1 MHMMNSGVFCRKEFR
16 GTRAPGSP
24 FSKSVREGKPLT
36 EGELIAFFE
45 DLHRHPEL
53 ALEEE
58 RTTALLRNAL
68 EEAGIAVYPSGLPTG
83 LIAVIEGTAPGR
95 VIGLR
100 ADMDALPVQEE
111 SGLPYASEIPGKM
124 HACGHDFHAAC
135 MLGAALLLKERENEL
150 RGTVKIVFQPAE
162 EISGGG
168 HVIAPQEI
176 LQDVEEFYAGHTYPA
191 FPAGTLGVKPGP
203 VMAAPDA
210 FTIRIHGKGA
220 HAGDPHQGVDPIP
233 AAAAIVLSAQTIISR
248 AKNAFEPA
256 VLSFA
261 HFQAG
266 TTWNIIPEEAL
277 LEGTVRTLNQELRK
291 SIRTRLNAL
300 TESIA
305 LAHGCTADIQWMIG
319 PDPVINDERL
329 CREAAKVAQE
339 LGFTVKQQDD
349 TMIGEDFSEYL
360 KICPGVFIRVGTG
373 GQYTNHHPRFTV
385 DPAALWPAAHFFAEL
400 ALQRACEDRS

>member
-1 MHMMNSGVFCRKEFR
+1 MVFR
-16 GTRAPGSP
+16 GTRAPGVP
-24 FSKSVREGKPLT
+24 FSKSVWGREPPLT
-36 EGELIAFFE
+36 ERELTAFFE

-58 RTTALLRNAL
+58 RTTALVRRAL
-68 EEAGIAVYPSGLPTG
+68 TDAGIPVYPSGLPTG
-83 LIAVIEGTAPGR
+83 LIAVIEGTGPGR

-111 SGLPYASEIPGKM
+111 SGLSYASEEPGKM
-124 HACGHDFHAAC
+124 HACGHDFHTAC
-135 MLGAALLLKERENEL
+135 MLGAALEIKRREKAL

-162 EISGGG
+162 EVSKGGET
-168 HVIAPQEI
+168 VARQAI
-176 LQDVEEFYAGHTYPA
+176 LRDVEEFYAGHTYPA

-203 VMAAPDA
+203 VMAAPDG
-210 FTIRIHGKGA
+210 FTIRVRGKGA

-233 AAAAIVLSAQTIISR
+233 AAAALVLSAQTIISR
-248 AKNAFEPA
+248 FKNAFEPA

-266 TTWNIIPEEAL
+266 NTWNIIPEEAL
-277 LEGTVRTLNQELRK
+277 LEGTLRTLNQEVRK
-291 SIRTRLNAL
+291 NIRARLNAL

-329 CREAAKVAQE
+329 CGEAAKVAQG
-339 LGFTVKQQDD
+339 LGFAVKQQDD

-360 KICPGVFIRVGTG
+360 KICPGAFIRVGTG
-373 GQYTNHHPRFTV
+373 GGYTNHHPKFTA
-385 DPAALWPAAHFFAEL
+385 DERALWPAAQFFAEL
-400 ALQRACEDRS
+400 ALRRANADD

>member
-1 MHMMNSGVFCRKEFR
+1 MVFR
-16 GTRAPGSP
+16 GTRAPGVP
-24 FSKSVREGKPLT
+24 FSKSVWGREPPLT
-36 EGELIAFFE
+36 ERELTAFFE

-58 RTTALLRNAL
+58 RTTALVRKAL
-68 EEAGIAVYPSGLPTG
+68 TDAGIPVYPSGLPTG
-83 LIAVIEGTAPGR
+83 LIAVIEGTGPGR

-111 SGLPYASEIPGKM
+111 SGLSYASEEPGKM
-124 HACGHDFHAAC
+124 HACGHDFHTAC
-135 MLGAALLLKERENEL
+135 MLGAALEIKRREKAL

-162 EISGGG
+162 EVSKGGET
-168 HVIAPQEI
+168 VARQAI
-176 LQDVEEFYAGHTYPA
+176 LRDVEEFYAGHTYPA

-203 VMAAPDA
+203 VMAAPDG
-210 FTIRIHGKGA
+210 FTIRVHGKGA

-233 AAAAIVLSAQTIISR
+233 AAAALVLSAQTIISR

-266 TTWNIIPEEAL
+266 NTWNIIPEKAL
-277 LEGTVRTLNQELRK
+277 LEGTLRTLNQEVRK
-291 SIRTRLNAL
+291 NIRARLNAL

-319 PDPVINDERL
+319 PAPVINDPTL
-329 CREAAKVAQE
+329 CEKAAEIARDM
-339 LGFTVKQQDD
+339 GFTVKQQDD

-360 KICPGVFIRVGTG
+360 KICPGAFIRVGTG
-373 GQYTNHHPRFTV
+373 GGYTNHHPKFTA
-385 DPAALWPAAHFFAEL
+385 DERALWPAAQFFAEL
-400 ALQRACEDRS
+400 ALRRANADD

>member
-1 MHMMNSGVFCRKEFR
+1 MVFR
-16 GTRAPGSP
+16 GTRAPGVP
-24 FSKSVREGKPLT
+24 FSKSVWGREPLLT
-36 EGELIAFFE
+36 ERELTAFFE

-58 RTTALLRNAL
+58 RTTALVRRAL
-68 EEAGIAVYPSGLPTG
+68 TDAGIPVYPSGLPTG
-83 LIAVIEGTAPGR
+83 LIAVIEGTGPGR

-111 SGLPYASEIPGKM
+111 SGLSYASEEPGKM
-124 HACGHDFHAAC
+124 HACGHDFHTAC
-135 MLGAALLLKERENEL
+135 MLGAALEIKRREKAL

-162 EISGGG
+162 EVSKGGET
-168 HVIAPQEI
+168 VARQAI
-176 LQDVEEFYAGHTYPA
+176 LRDVEEFYAGHTYPA

-203 VMAAPDA
+203 VMAAPDG
-210 FTIRIHGKGA
+210 FTIRVRGKGA

-233 AAAAIVLSAQTIISR
+233 AAAALVLSAQTIISR
-248 AKNAFEPA
+248 FKNAFEPA

-266 TTWNIIPEEAL
+266 NTWNIIPEEAL
-277 LEGTVRTLNQELRK
+277 LEGTLRTLNQEVRK
-291 SIRTRLNAL
+291 NIRARLNAL

-329 CREAAKVAQE
+329 CGEAAKVAQG
-339 LGFTVKQQDD
+339 LGFAVKQQDD

-360 KICPGVFIRVGTG
+360 KICPGAFIRVGTG
-373 GQYTNHHPRFTV
+373 GGYTNHHPKFTA
-385 DPAALWPAAHFFAEL
+385 DERALWPAAQFFAEL
-400 ALQRACEDRS
+400 ALRRANADD